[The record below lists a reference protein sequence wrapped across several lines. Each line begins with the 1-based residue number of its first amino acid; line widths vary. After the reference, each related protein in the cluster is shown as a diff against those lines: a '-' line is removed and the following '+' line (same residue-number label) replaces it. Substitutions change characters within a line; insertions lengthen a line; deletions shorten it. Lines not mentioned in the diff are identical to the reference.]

1 MLLIPKEQQNQSSVG
16 HVNQRAR
23 SIGLKLRLMTLFI
36 TLIFAS
42 GCSEFALLMSGS
54 SVAISQN
61 SYARMY
67 NAVDFG
73 VVVATKKGIKQH
85 AYTQGKKY
93 LEELAQAKATGKKYI
108 VDYAR
113 AKALGI
119 MSNH

>member
-1 MLLIPKEQQNQSSVG
+1 MYTNHNVGYVIAKEKYM
-16 HVNQRAR
+16 R
-23 SIGLKLRLMTLFI
+23 KLVLMGSFILMT
-36 TLIFAS
+36 

-61 SYARMY
+61 TYAKMY
-67 NAVDFG
+67 NAADFG

-93 LEELAQAKATGKKYI
+93 LEELAKAQATGKKYI
-108 VDYAR
+108 IDYAK

>member
-1 MLLIPKEQQNQSSVG
+1 MIK
-16 HVNQRAR
+16 
-23 SIGLKLRLMTLFI
+23 LKLILLFM
-36 TLIFAS
+36 IFIIVS
-42 GCSEFALLMSGS
+42 GCTEFALLMSGS

-61 SYARMY
+61 AYAKMY
-67 NAVDFG
+67 NVVDFG
-73 VVVATKKGIKQH
+73 VVVTTKKGIKQH

-93 LEELAQAKATGKKYI
+93 LEELAKAKATGKKYL

>member
-1 MLLIPKEQQNQSSVG
+1 
-16 HVNQRAR
+16 
-23 SIGLKLRLMTLFI
+23 MT
-36 TLIFAS
+36 
-42 GCSEFALLMSGS
+42 GCSEFALLASGS
-54 SVAISQN
+54 SIAISQN
-61 SYARMY
+61 SYAKMY

-73 VVVATKKGIKQH
+73 VVVSTKKGIKQH

-93 LEELAQAKATGKKYI
+93 LKELAEAKATGKKYI

>member
-1 MLLIPKEQQNQSSVG
+1 MLLIQKNKQKLNNVG
-16 HVNQRAR
+16 LASLRAR
-23 SIGLKLRLMTLFI
+23 FIGLRLRLMILFI
-36 TLIFAS
+36 TLTFVS

-54 SVAISQN
+54 SMAISQN
-61 SYARMY
+61 SYAKMY

-85 AYTQGKKY
+85 AYAKGKKY
-93 LEELAQAKATGKKYI
+93 LEELAKAKATGKKYI
-108 VDYAR
+108 IDYTR

>member
-1 MLLIPKEQQNQSSVG
+1 MYINRSAGYVTAKENYMRKLFLIGSFILL
-16 HVNQRAR
+16 
-23 SIGLKLRLMTLFI
+23 T
-36 TLIFAS
+36 

-54 SVAISQN
+54 SLALSQN
-61 SYARMY
+61 TYAKAY

-73 VVVATKKGIKQH
+73 VTITTKKGIKQH

-93 LEELAQAKATGKKYI
+93 LEELAKAKATGKKYI

>member
-1 MLLIPKEQQNQSSVG
+1 MIK
-16 HVNQRAR
+16 
-23 SIGLKLRLMTLFI
+23 LKLIILFTI
-36 TLIFAS
+36 IILTS
-42 GCSEFALLMSGS
+42 GCTEFAMLMSGGS
-54 SVAISQN
+54 MAISQN
-61 SYARMY
+61 SYAKMY

-93 LEELAQAKATGKKYI
+93 LEELAKAKATGKKYI
-108 VDYAR
+108 VDYAK